1 MMTCQQHG
9 WLTHQ
14 GGIIAVN
21 IGLPLA
27 IFLTGLPH
35 QSWKLKTWVW
45 DPWPWS
51 SLRAFSPKR
60 PAFFHFPVWYMDTTD
75 AKFVILYYPT
85 RIHKRQWPAVE
96 KPWSI
101 CGPSIFCGQKSSTS
115 SEQLPVGQAPET
127 EGDFQEQPPQPQCLH
142 ARVVAKQLAS
152 PGLRYSNG
160 EIDLILK
167 HFEHAA
173 FFWNILTFFF
183 WFLGLMQF

>member
-60 PAFFHFPVWYMDTTD
+60 LVFFHFPVWVFLDTTD

-85 RIHKRQWPAVE
+85 RIHKRQWPAVK
-96 KPWSI
+96 KPGSI
-101 CGPSIFCGQKSSTS
+101 CGPSIFAARK
-115 SEQLPVGQAPET
+115 V
-127 EGDFQEQPPQPQCLH
+127 
-142 ARVVAKQLAS
+142 ARVRSNCRLDKRQKQKATS
-152 PGLRYSNG
+152 RNSRHSPSVCMPGLWQLRSRP
-160 EIDLILK
+160 
-167 HFEHAA
+167 
-173 FFWNILTFFF
+173 
-183 WFLGLMQF
+183 LG